1 MDPSSAMGS
10 VFLLEI
16 LNGPRFSEV
25 VGILVGKYDCEVPGR
40 SDGGL
45 VGQLAKNFHSYH
57 QTALGSGDV

>member
-16 LNGPRFSEV
+16 LNGPRFGEV
-25 VGILVGKYDCEVPGR
+25 EGNLVGNYGGEVLGR

-45 VGQLAKNFHSYH
+45 VGWSAKDFHSDH
-57 QTALGSGDV
+57 HTAPGSGDV

>member
-1 MDPSSAMGS
+1 MNLNSDMGS
-10 VFLLEI
+10 GFRLKI